1 MTRYVLGVDVG
12 GTFTDVFA
20 IDRETK
26 RFEIAKVA
34 STPGAQADGFMS
46 AVHASGAPAASIET
60 IVHGTTVATNA
71 ILERKGAK
79 CGLVATRGFRD
90 TLELGRRTRPHNWG
104 LTGSFEALIP
114 RELRLDVSE
123 RIDAQGRIVV
133 PLDEDGLRRAVISL
147 RDAGC
152 EALVIH
158 FIHAYANPVHE
169 HRAAEIARELWPSPF
184 ISTGAEVLAEIREFE
199 RASAATLNGW
209 VQPLMARY
217 VEATEQRLGEAG
229 FRRRLLLMQG
239 NGGMMSTRT
248 ASRAA
253 AQTVMS
259 GPAAGAIAAAGLSRA
274 AGFDNVLACDMGGT
288 SFDLTLIRDGRPS
301 TTTEKSLAY
310 SVPLHLPLVDVH
322 TIGSGGGSIARVDA
336 SGLLRV
342 GPESAGASPGPI
354 CYGRGGTAP
363 TVTDANAVLGR
374 IDTETLAGDL
384 AAADLERVRARL
396 VEAIGKPLGLGAE
409 EAAAAILA
417 VADNQM
423 AHAARMISIEKGHD
437 PREFVLFAFGGA
449 GPMHAAAIAR
459 ELGIPKVLVPRLPG
473 ITSALGC
480 VLADVRHDDVRSL
493 HRPLADVDP
502 EFGRSVL
509 AEQAA
514 QGRALIESEGVDVTA
529 VDVVHE
535 ADMLYRGQSHVFRVP
550 VTGPGF
556 DPERIRATFA
566 EHYRRRFDI
575 ALPEMVPML
584 VNLRTTV
591 IGRRAPFDF
600 ASLSRIRNG
609 AGAGGSRTGARPV
622 RFAGEWYDT
631 AIHDRAALVP
641 GATVEGPAIIEQID
655 TTIPIDPG
663 VVAEVDG
670 FGNLLIPVSP
680 HAARAAAGG
689 GVGAGIGARAGTGGG
704 TEARAHAGTGAGGEA
719 GAEVGMQTW
728 AEVEAGAGSGVQP
741 KGGAGAGI
749 QADDTLDAVTLAV
762 IRNGLGQ
769 IASEMDLVHQ
779 KTSFSPVISEAF
791 DRANGIYDRHDG
803 KIIAQGELGLPI
815 FLGVMQETTKQVIEH
830 KGPLADGD
838 VIIVNDPY
846 FGGTHLM
853 DVRMVKPFYY
863 RGRLWAYLSNTGHWS
878 DTGGMVPGGFCATA
892 TEIQQEGLRLP
903 PIHLVRR
910 GELVE
915 DVVDVIMSNIRVP
928 EERLGDMR
936 AQLGALSIGEQRLTA
951 LLDKYG
957 EGTVSAAVAEMRKR
971 SETLMRTHI
980 EAIPD
985 GAYRFSAF
993 VDSDGIT
1000 DGILEVA
1007 LDARVEG
1014 SDIYF
1019 DYSRSSPPCRGPL
1032 NSVWATTMGSTL
1044 CGMKHVFSDVPINSG
1059 CFAPIHVEPPR
1070 GTFLFAEYPR
1080 PVCGCAAEVSQRI
1093 MEALFGALGQAIPE
1107 STFAGPAGTSGNFS
1121 LGGFDPE
1128 AGRSYVMYI
1137 FTGGGYGGWNGGDG
1151 ISNGTSTIGISKNQ
1165 PIEVLEQ
1172 HFPVLFESYALRD
1185 GSAGAGRWRGGL
1197 GVSYKVRL
1205 LRGEAKASFMMDHGR
1220 TGPFG
1225 MLGGR
1230 PGALN
1235 DIRVSRGG
1243 ALSRPAYGSKG
1254 DGFELAAGDWV
1265 AVNTPGGGG
1274 YGDPG
1279 DRPRELIERDLAR
1292 GYLTREQAAAYRRRG
1307 VDRQRGSRTRDE

>member
-1 MTRYVLGVDVG
+1 MDIG

-20 IDRETK
+20 FDGESG

-34 STPGAQADGFMS
+34 STPGAQAEGFM
-46 AVHASGAPAASIET
+46 AGIDASGAAAASIET

-90 TLELGRRTRPHNWG
+90 ALELGRRTRPNRWG
-104 LTGSFEALIP
+104 LTGGFEALIP
-114 RELRLDVSE
+114 RELRLDVTE
-123 RIDAQGRIVV
+123 RIDAQGRVVV
-133 PLDEDGLRRAVISL
+133 PLDEDELRRAVTTL

-158 FIHAYANPVHE
+158 FLHAYANPAHE
-169 HRAAEIARELWPSPF
+169 RRAAGIARELWPNAF
-184 ISTGAEVLAEIREFE
+184 VSTGAEVLSEIREFE
-199 RASAATLNGW
+199 RASATALNGW

-217 VEATEQRLGEAG
+217 IGATERRLAGAG
-229 FRRRLLLMQG
+229 FGRRLLLMQG

-253 AQTVMS
+253 AQTVLS
-259 GPAAGAIAAAGLSRA
+259 GPAAGAIAAARLSQA

-288 SFDLTLIRDGRPS
+288 SFDLTLIRDGKPAV
-301 TTTEKSLAY
+301 TNEKDLAY
-310 SVPLHLPLVDVH
+310 SVPLHLSLVDIH

-354 CYGRGGTAP
+354 CYGRGGDAP

-374 IDTETLAGDL
+374 IDTASLAGDL
-384 AAADLERVRARL
+384 APADLERVRARI
-396 VEAIGKPLGLGAE
+396 VEVIGKPLGLNAE
-409 EAAAAILA
+409 DAAAAILA
-417 VADNQM
+417 VTDNQM
-423 AHAARMISIEKGHD
+423 ANAARMVSIEKGHD

-459 ELGIPKVLVPRLPG
+459 ELGIPKVLVPRFPG

-480 VLADVRHDDVRSL
+480 VLADVRHDYVRSL

-502 EFGRSVL
+502 ALGQSVL
-509 AEQAA
+509 DEQAA
-514 QGRALIESEGVDVTA
+514 AGRALIESEGVAVTA
-529 VDVVHE
+529 IDVVHE
-535 ADMLYRGQSHVFRVP
+535 ADMLYRGQSHVFRVS
-550 VTGPGF
+550 VVGPGF
-556 DPERIRATFA
+556 DPERIRTTFA
-566 EHYRRRFDI
+566 ERYQHRFDI

-591 IGRRAPFDF
+591 IGRRATFDL
-600 ASLSRIRNG
+600 ASLVRAQNG
-609 AGAGGSRTGARPV
+609 AGTNDPRTGTRRV
-622 RFAGEWYDT
+622 RFDGEWHETVVY
-631 AIHDRAALVP
+631 DRAALAP
-641 GATVEGPAIIEQID
+641 GATVEGPAIIEQLD
-655 TTIPIDPG
+655 TTIPIEPG
-663 VVAEVDG
+663 VAAEVDR
-670 FGNLLIPVSP
+670 FGNLLIPVARRSE
-680 HAARAAAGG
+680 RAAG
-689 GVGAGIGARAGTGGG
+689 
-704 TEARAHAGTGAGGEA
+704 HEA
-719 GAEVGMQTW
+719 GPAT
-728 AEVEAGAGSGVQP
+728 
-741 KGGAGAGI
+741 
-749 QADDTLDAVTLAV
+749 DAITLAV
-762 IRNGLGQ
+762 VQNGLGQ

-791 DRANGIYDRHDG
+791 DRANGIYDRSDG

-815 FLGVMQETTKQVIEH
+815 FLGVMQETTKQVIGH
-830 KGPLADGD
+830 KGPLAEGD

-863 RGRLWAYLSNTGHWS
+863 RGELWAYLSNTGHWS

-903 PIHLVRR
+903 PVHLVRR
-910 GELVE
+910 GELVQ

-957 EGTVSAAVAEMRKR
+957 ERTVSAVITEMRRR
-971 SETLMRTHI
+971 SETLMRAHI

-985 GAYRFSAF
+985 GCYSFSAF

-1000 DGILEVA
+1000 DEILEVA
-1007 LDARVEG
+1007 LDVRVED
-1014 SDIYF
+1014 SDIHF

-1044 CGMKHVFSDVPINSG
+1044 CGMKHIFADVPINSG

-1107 STFAGPAGTSGNFS
+1107 LTFAGPAGTSGNFS
-1121 LGGFDPE
+1121 LGGMDPE
-1128 AGRSYVMYI
+1128 TGRGYVMYI

-1151 ISNGTSTIGISKNQ
+1151 ISNGTSTIGISKTQ
-1165 PIEVLEQ
+1165 PVEVLEQ
-1172 HFPVLFESYALRD
+1172 QFPVLFESYGLRD
-1185 GSAGAGRWRGGL
+1185 GSAGPGRWRGGL

-1225 MLGGR
+1225 MLGGE

-1235 DIRVSRGG
+1235 DIRVSQGG
-1243 ALSRPAYGSKG
+1243 ALRRPAFGSKG
-1254 DGFELAAGDWV
+1254 DGFELGAGDWV
-1265 AVNTPGGGG
+1265 HVNTPGGGG
-1274 YGDPG
+1274 YGSPEERPG
-1279 DRPRELIERDLAR
+1279 ELVERDVSR
-1292 GYLTREQAAAYRRRG
+1292 GYLTWEQAGVYRRG
-1307 VDRQRGSRTRDE
+1307 NGG

>member
-1 MTRYVLGVDVG
+1 MSDSRAAFRIGVDVG

-20 IDRETK
+20 FDGK
-26 RFEIAKVA
+26 AGRFEIAKVA
-34 STPGAQADGFMS
+34 STPGAQAEGFMS
-46 AVHASGAPAASIET
+46 GIDASGAPAASIET
-60 IVHGTTVATNA
+60 VVHGTTVATNA

-90 TLELGRRTRPHNWG
+90 ALELGRRTRPRRWG
-104 LTGSFEALIP
+104 LSGSFEALIP
-114 RELRLDVSE
+114 REFRLDVTE
-123 RIDAQGRIVV
+123 RIDAQGRVV
-133 PLDEDGLRRAVISL
+133 LPLDEDELRDAVTTL

-158 FIHAYANPVHE
+158 FIHSYANPVHE
-169 HRAAEIARELWPSPF
+169 RRAAEIACELWPNAF

-199 RASAATLNGW
+199 RVSATALNGW

-217 VEATEQRLGEAG
+217 IGATERRLEEAG
-229 FRRRLLLMQG
+229 FRHQLLLMQG

-248 ASRAA
+248 ASHAA
-253 AQTVMS
+253 ARTVLS
-259 GPAAGAIAAAGLSRA
+259 GPAAGAIAAARLSQA

-301 TTTEKSLAY
+301 VTNEKDLAY
-310 SVPLHLPLVDVH
+310 SIPLHLSLVDIH

-354 CYGRGGTAP
+354 CYGRGGDAP

-374 IDTETLAGDL
+374 IDTASLAGDL
-384 AAADLERVRARL
+384 APADLEHVRARI
-396 VEAIGKPLGLGAE
+396 AQTIGKPLGLNAE
-409 EAAAAILA
+409 DAAAAILA

-423 AHAARMISIEKGHD
+423 ANAARMVSIEKGHD

-459 ELGIPKVLVPRLPG
+459 ELGIPKVLVPRFPG

-480 VLADVRHDDVRSL
+480 VLADVRHDYVRSL

-502 EFGRSVL
+502 ELGQSVL
-509 AEQAA
+509 DEQAA
-514 QGRALIESEGVDVTA
+514 EGRALIESEAVAVTA
-529 VDVVHE
+529 IDVVHE
-535 ADMLYRGQSHVFRVP
+535 ADMLYRGQSHVFRIP
-550 VTGPGF
+550 VLGPGF
-556 DPERIRATFA
+556 DLERIRTTFA
-566 EHYRRRFDI
+566 EHYQRRFDI

-591 IGRRAPFDF
+591 IGRSASFDL
-600 ASLSRIRNG
+600 ASLARAENG
-609 AGAGGSRTGARPV
+609 AGTNDPRTGSRPV
-622 RFAGEWYDT
+622 RFDGEWHET
-631 AIHDRAALVP
+631 AIYDRAALAP
-641 GATVEGPAIIEQID
+641 GATVEGPAIIEQLD
-655 TTIPIDPG
+655 TTIPIEPG

-670 FGNLLIPVSP
+670 FGNLLIPV
-680 HAARAAAGG
+680 ARRTDRVAGHE
-689 GVGAGIGARAGTGGG
+689 VGAG
-704 TEARAHAGTGAGGEA
+704 
-719 GAEVGMQTW
+719 
-728 AEVEAGAGSGVQP
+728 
-741 KGGAGAGI
+741 
-749 QADDTLDAVTLAV
+749 ADPVTDAITLAV
-762 IRNGLGQ
+762 VQNGLGQ

-791 DRANGIYDRHDG
+791 DRANGIYDRNDG

-815 FLGVMQETTKQVIEH
+815 FLGVMQETTQQVIEH

-863 RGRLWAYLSNTGHWS
+863 RGVLWAYLSNTGHWS

-903 PIHLVRR
+903 PVHLVRR
-910 GELVE
+910 GELIQ

-936 AQLGALSIGEQRLTA
+936 AQLGALSIGEQRLTT

-957 EGTVSAAVAEMRKR
+957 ERTVSAVIAEMRKR
-971 SETLMRTHI
+971 SETLMRAHI
-980 EAIPD
+980 DAIPD
-985 GAYRFSAF
+985 GTYSFSTF

-1000 DGILEVA
+1000 DDILEVA

-1014 SDIYF
+1014 SDIHF

-1044 CGMKHVFSDVPINSG
+1044 CGMKHIFADVPINSG
-1059 CFAPIHVEPPR
+1059 CFAPIHIERPH

-1093 MEALFGALGQAIPE
+1093 MEALFGALGPGDPGADVRGPGRHQRQLRPRRLRSRDRPE
-1107 STFAGPAGTSGNFS
+1107 LRDVHLHRRAATAAGT
-1121 LGGFDPE
+1121 
-1128 AGRSYVMYI
+1128 AGTAY
-1137 FTGGGYGGWNGGDG
+1137 
-1151 ISNGTSTIGISKNQ
+1151 
-1165 PIEVLEQ
+1165 
-1172 HFPVLFESYALRD
+1172 
-1185 GSAGAGRWRGGL
+1185 
-1197 GVSYKVRL
+1197 
-1205 LRGEAKASFMMDHGR
+1205 R
-1220 TGPFG
+1220 TGP
-1225 MLGGR
+1225 
-1230 PGALN
+1230 PPSA
-1235 DIRVSRGG
+1235 SRRTSPSRCWSSTSRCC
-1243 ALSRPAYGSKG
+1243 SRPMSCATGAPG
-1254 DGFELAAGDWV
+1254 
-1265 AVNTPGGGG
+1265 PGGGG
-1274 YGDPG
+1274 
-1279 DRPRELIERDLAR
+1279 A
-1292 GYLTREQAAAYRRRG
+1292 
-1307 VDRQRGSRTRDE
+1307 GSG